1 MNNMPVLR
9 RVAILALFGAVLCS
23 TAGCGA
29 TVCKDVWLGP
39 DKERHFAA
47 GFAIGAATST
57 LAGHQGW
64 APAGSAA
71 VGLGTVAAA
80 GVVKETADLHGAD
93 ACWSW
98 KDFIWNL
105 LGGVAGTAL
114 GTAVSH

>member
-1 MNNMPVLR
+1 MLR
-9 RVAILALFGAVLCS
+9 RAAVLTLLGAVLCS

-29 TVCKDVWLGP
+29 SVCRDLWLGP
-39 DKERHFAA
+39 DKTRHFAA
-47 GFAIGAATST
+47 GFAIGAASST

-64 APAGSAA
+64 STAGSAA

-80 GVVKETADLHGAD
+80 GAAKETADLHGAA

-98 KDFIWNL
+98 KDIAWTL
-105 LGGVAGTAL
+105 LGGAAGTAL